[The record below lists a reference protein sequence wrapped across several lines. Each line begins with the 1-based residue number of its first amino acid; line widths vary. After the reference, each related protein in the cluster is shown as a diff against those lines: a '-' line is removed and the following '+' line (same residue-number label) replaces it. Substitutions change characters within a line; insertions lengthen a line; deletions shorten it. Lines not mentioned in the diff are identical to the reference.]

1 MQNSS
6 GLKFDMI
13 YLRNILFLLIVSEQ
27 MKKPLIVFVVVGLML
42 AGIADAAVT
51 LTFDELLRRRRTL

>member
-1 MQNSS
+1 
-6 GLKFDMI
+6 MI